1 MKAQFV
7 QLEHLQ
13 LSKVWFYTIQVEGRP
28 VSEFQD
34 FQKRMQQNE
43 KDKSQAAEINRFIQQ
58 IGKYYGAQDR
68 YFKREGNA
76 ERLPP
81 PTYHFI
87 DSDGEI
93 DFGLRLYC
101 VRISDE
107 IVILLNGDRKTT
119 QRVQDCP
126 NCKPHFDFANLL
138 SDLIYKAQRDDMVEF
153 DGFDILVGDDFDF
166 SF

>member
-1 MKAQFV
+1 MKAQLI

-13 LSKVWFYTIQVEGRP
+13 FSKTWFYTVQVEGRP
-28 VSEFQD
+28 MSEFQD
-34 FQKRMQQNE
+34 FQKRMQRDK
-43 KDKSQAAEINRFIQQ
+43 KDKNQVAEINRFIKQ

-81 PTYHFI
+81 PTHRFI
-87 DSDGEI
+87 ESDGET

-119 QRVQDCP
+119 QKLQDCP
-126 NCKPHFDFANLL
+126 NCKPHFDFANMI
-138 SDLIYKAQRDDMVEF
+138 SDLIFDARQNDLLEF
-153 DGFDILVGDDFDF
+153 DGFYILIEDNFEF

>member
-1 MKAQFV
+1 MKAQFI

-13 LSKVWFYTIQVEGRP
+13 FSKVWFYTIQVEGKS

-34 FQKRMQQNE
+34 FQKRMQLDK
-43 KDKSQAAEINRFIQQ
+43 KDKKQVAEINRYIEQ

-68 YFKREGNA
+68 YFKREGHA

-81 PTYHFI
+81 PTHRFI
-87 DSDGEI
+87 DSDGET

-101 VRISDE
+101 IRISDE

-119 QRVQDCP
+119 QKLRDCK
-126 NCKPHFDFANLL
+126 NCKPHFDFANRI
-138 SDLIYKAQRDDMVEF
+138 SDLIFDAKQRDLLEF
-153 DGFDILVGDDFDF
+153 DGFDILVDDEFDF
-166 SF
+166 IF